1 MDKNISAT
9 IVEICKKLGI
19 PYQSCNPNYVEFYN
33 DAKRIGEIVM
43 EVEGLIDELDC
54 ILIRHKV
61 QSFTKNQ
68 IEEDLQELHRI
79 DHDLINLAQKIKK
92 END

>member
-9 IVEICKKLGI
+9 ITEICKKLGI
-19 PYQSCNPNYVEFYN
+19 PYQSCNPNYVEFYS

-54 ILIRHKV
+54 ILERHKV
-61 QSFTKNQ
+61 GNFTKKQ
-68 IEEDLQELHRI
+68 ILKNLQELHQI
-79 DHDLINLAQKIKK
+79 DHNLINLAQKIKK